1 MKFSVSV
8 PDDLWAAVH
17 TDASGPS
24 DTVQRGLRALLDQQR
39 AASVPMANA
48 PDPALREQT
57 RDRFEAAVS
66 GATRAIT
73 AVQSVGYRFG
83 LLIASGMTTSD
94 FELIDSRPDRLIA
107 DIRQALTVPETWV
120 SAQEISYEFRE
131 HVVEIMDVAWGDQ
144 SDVPAEKAP
153 LREELDEVF
162 GYENEPAPGIRWV
175 PMSEFEDNGKA
186 EKMMVPVF
194 SDLYGDGILAALA
207 DVRDEAIRRI
217 HSEKQEDQ

>member
-57 RDRFEAAVS
+57 RDRFEAAV
-66 GATRAIT
+66 
-73 AVQSVGYRFG
+73 
-83 LLIASGMTTSD
+83 LIASGMTTSD